1 MEKGKQMPGVMLY
14 FDSIRP
20 ALNRLDNE
28 QCGALFRAILDYAE
42 YGAVS
47 DLEPMTGMVFDLLR
61 PKIDRDAEKYA
72 ESREQRQHAVYV
84 REAKRRGERPLTL
97 PEWRLYRET
106 SSDNVPISPD
116 IENIGPYPSTTI
128 SPATATSTTTA
139 LSTSS
144 SVSSSTAGEGAEK
157 EEGCKG
163 EGEGEPQ
170 RLYAAW
176 LEYIG
181 TGNMQE
187 AFAISNELFKMGYDV
202 DIQTQKISKRA
213 VFGDFER

>member
-1 MEKGKQMPGVMLY
+1 MADGRARPGVMVY
-14 FDSIRP
+14 FDAVRP
-20 ALNRLDNE
+20 ALSRLDNE
-28 QCGALFRAILDYAE
+28 QCGSLFRAILDYAE

-61 PKIDRDAEKYA
+61 PKIDRDAEKYE

-84 REAKRRGERPLTL
+84 REARRRGEEPLTL
-97 PEWRLYRET
+97 SEWRTNREL
-106 SSDNVPISPD
+106 SSDNGPISPD

-128 SPATATSTTTA
+128 SPATATSTTTV

-144 SVSSSTAGEGAEK
+144 SVSSSTAGEGAET

-170 RLYAAW
+170 QLYREW
-176 LEYIG
+176 LSAMDEG
-181 TGNMQE
+181 ERGRACE
-187 AFAISNELFKMGYDV
+187 ISNRLFSLGYLV
-202 DIQTQKISKRA
+202 DIHTRELKR
-213 VFGDFER
+213 R

>member
-1 MEKGKQMPGVMLY
+1 MADGKARPGVMIY
-14 FDSIRP
+14 FESVRP
-20 ALNRLDNE
+20 ALSRLDNE
-28 QCGALFRAILDYAE
+28 QCGALFRAIIDYAE
-42 YGAVS
+42 YGAVP

-61 PKIDRDAEKYA
+61 PKIDRDAEKYE

-84 REAKRRGERPLTL
+84 REAKRRGEQPLTL

-106 SSDNVPISPD
+106 SSDNGPISPD

-144 SVSSSTAGEGAEK
+144 SVSSSTAGEGAET

-170 RLYAAW
+170 QLYREW
-176 LEYIG
+176 LSAMDEG
-181 TGNMQE
+181 ERGRACE
-187 AFAISNELFKMGYDV
+187 ISNRLFSLGYLV
-202 DIQTQKISKRA
+202 DIHTQELKR
-213 VFGDFER
+213 R

>member
-1 MEKGKQMPGVMLY
+1 MSDVKARPGVMIY
-14 FDSIRP
+14 FESVRP
-20 ALNRLDNE
+20 ALSRLDNE
-28 QCGALFRAILDYAE
+28 QCGALFRAIIDYAE
-42 YGAVS
+42 YGAVP

-61 PKIDRDAEKYA
+61 PKIDRDAEKYE

-84 REAKRRGERPLTL
+84 REAKRRGEQPLTL

-106 SSDNVPISPD
+106 SSDNGPISPD

-144 SVSSSTAGEGAEK
+144 SVSSSTAGEGAET

-170 RLYAAW
+170 QLYREW
-176 LEYIG
+176 LSAMDEG
-181 TGNMQE
+181 ERGRACE
-187 AFAISNELFKMGYDV
+187 ISNRLFSLGYLV
-202 DIQTQKISKRA
+202 DIHTQELKR
-213 VFGDFER
+213 R

>member
-1 MEKGKQMPGVMLY
+1 
-14 FDSIRP
+14 
-20 ALNRLDNE
+20 
-28 QCGALFRAILDYAE
+28 
-42 YGAVS
+42 
-47 DLEPMTGMVFDLLR
+47 MVFGLLR
-61 PKIDRDAEKYA
+61 PKIDRDAEKYE

-84 REAKRRGERPLTL
+84 REAKRRGEQPLTL

-106 SSDNVPISPD
+106 SSDNGPISPD

-144 SVSSSTAGEGAEK
+144 SVSSSTAGEGAET

-170 RLYAAW
+170 QLYREW
-176 LEYIG
+176 LSAMDEG
-181 TGNMQE
+181 ERGRACE
-187 AFAISNELFKMGYDV
+187 ISNRLFSLGYLV
-202 DIQTQKISKRA
+202 DIHTQELKR
-213 VFGDFER
+213 R